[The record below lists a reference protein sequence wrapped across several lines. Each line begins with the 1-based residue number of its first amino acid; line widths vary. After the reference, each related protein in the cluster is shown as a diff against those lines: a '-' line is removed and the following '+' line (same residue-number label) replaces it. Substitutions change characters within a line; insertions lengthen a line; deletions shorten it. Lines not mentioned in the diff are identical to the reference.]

1 MKIKIKPC
9 QGVAFLLS
17 LFLVVGVPSAANAQR
32 EKDLNEHNPKQID
45 VIIQFKHSYKPNE
58 DDEAIRE
65 VGAVLKA
72 ELGLIKAG
80 LYSIPANRLEHL
92 SKNPNILYISQDR
105 PLASLL
111 NNTAAA
117 VNANTAWTQGWDG
130 TSISVAVID
139 SGVSS
144 GKDFQVSGKS
154 SSRILH
160 SQAFYG
166 GSKTYDEYGHGT
178 HVAGIIA
185 SNGAN
190 STGSQYFYTFKGI
203 APNVNLINLR
213 ALDQN
218 GIGTDSNVISA
229 IQAAV
234 QLKSTYNIRVLNLS
248 LGRPVFESYTLDPLC
263 QAVEAAWKAGIVVV
277 VAGGN
282 YGRDNLRSTRGYGTI
297 ASPGNDPY
305 VITVGAANAKGTATL
320 TDDTIASYSSK
331 GPTPIDHFVKPDL
344 IAPGNAVVSLLAS
357 TMCTLFTNSPRT
369 QIKNSSYET

>member
-1 MKIKIKPC
+1 MIRRPPR
-9 QGVAFLLS
+9 S
-17 LFLVVGVPSAANAQR
+17 TLFPYTTLFRS

-45 VIIQFKHSYKPNE
+45 VIIQFKHSHKPN
-58 DDEAIRE
+58 DEAIRE
-65 VGAVLKA
+65 VGGVLKA

-117 VNANTAWTQGWDG
+117 VNANIAWTQGWDG
-130 TSISVAVID
+130 TGIGVAVID
-139 SGVSS
+139 SGVSNS
-144 GKDFQVSGKS
+144 KDFQVSGKS

-203 APNVNLINLR
+203 APNVNPINLR
-213 ALDQN
+213 PPDQN
-218 GIGTDSNVISA
+218 GVGTDSNVISA
-229 IQAAV
+229 IQAAG
-234 QLKSTYNIRVLNLS
+234 QLKSIYNIRVLNLS
-248 LGRPVFESYTLDPLC
+248 LGRPVFESYTLDPPC
-263 QAVEAAWKAGIVVV
+263 HSV
-277 VAGGN
+277 
-282 YGRDNLRSTRGYGTI
+282 
-297 ASPGNDPY
+297 
-305 VITVGAANAKGTATL
+305 
-320 TDDTIASYSSK
+320 
-331 GPTPIDHFVKPDL
+331 H
-344 IAPGNAVVSLLAS
+344 
-357 TMCTLFTNSPRT
+357 
-369 QIKNSSYET
+369 